1 MVACCSILTV
11 SEKMEEAGGRRR
23 EARASTPCPLVDL
36 PSTHPPTD
44 ALLESLRDAYCAVA
58 AADPTADAVPL
69 VPCAGWG
76 RCAVAALP
84 ELASVLDAGGR
95 ATEVMDALNAARPEE
110 LPRLRLEAV
119 GVVGPPPPPPPP
131 AARPPL
137 PSTPPPPYTRVA
149 VGGTFDRL
157 HAGHRLL
164 LAASALLA
172 RDSLFVGVTGDALL
186 AGKAHKERLQPYA
199 TREAAAASFAVAVR
213 PALAVETAPLL
224 DPAAPTAADVDPAM
238 TALVV
243 SQETV
248 GGGDRI
254 CAGRVAAGLPPLALA
269 VVGLVGGGGGDSKIS
284 STDLRAADEGLGV
297 GQRVGGSGAAV

>member
-1 MVACCSILTV
+1 M
-11 SEKMEEAGGRRR
+11 
-23 EARASTPCPLVDL
+23 
-36 PSTHPPTD
+36 
-44 ALLESLRDAYCAVA
+44 
-58 AADPTADAVPL
+58 
-69 VPCAGWG
+69 
-76 RCAVAALP
+76 
-84 ELASVLDAGGR
+84 
-95 ATEVMDALNAARPEE
+95 
-110 LPRLRLEAV
+110 
-119 GVVGPPPPPPPP
+119 
-131 AARPPL
+131 
-137 PSTPPPPYTRVA
+137 
-149 VGGTFDRL
+149 GGTFDRL

-186 AGKAHKERLQPYA
+186 AGNAHKERLQPYA